1 MLYINELKLVVLYS
15 PVLFSSEFCYLIL
28 SDRYKVF
35 VDLFNLSNFL
45 IPRDRIPPLSSSMK
59 VRLRTALVE
68 GRLYDSDSAHF
79 SDSSEEDQVSALTSL
94 VENAGITAAPT
105 VDSDRGKE
113 ASN

>member
-1 MLYINELKLVVLYS
+1 
-15 PVLFSSEFCYLIL
+15 
-28 SDRYKVF
+28 
-35 VDLFNLSNFL
+35 
-45 IPRDRIPPLSSSMK
+45 MK

-94 VENAGITAAPT
+94 VENASITATPT
-105 VDSDRGKE
+105 VDSEKGEHE